1 MGSNSFGASALIEA
15 IRANSLHRVVSA
27 LDDGADIEETD
38 IHGFAGLPL
47 RTACFTGEISII
59 RELINRGAD
68 VNALT
73 ADGTGAPLR
82 LAMRAGHTDIVA
94 LLLANQAQVPED
106 LDIPPSVFERAR
118 EISAGQINSLDV
130 PMLEFESHPLPE
142 TPAPGPA
149 DLSTSGM
156 IGDNIIEFDNTA
168 SDEHIE
174 HVDMKG
180 VYGVDTNILA
190 IDFERSGGAWEK
202 VSPASDPAK
211 PISPETPGSKE

>member
-15 IRANSLHRVVSA
+15 IRANSLHRVVAA
-27 LDDGADIEETD
+27 LDEGADIEETD

-82 LAMRAGHTDIVA
+82 LAMRAGHSDIVA
-94 LLLANQAQVPED
+94 LLLANLAQVPED
-106 LDIPPSVFERAR
+106 LDIPPALFERAR
-118 EISAGQINSLDV
+118 AISAGQLESLDV
-130 PMLEFESHPLPE
+130 PMLEFESDVLPE
-142 TPAPGPA
+142 TPDAAPASQPV
-149 DLSTSGM
+149 SGM
-156 IGDNIIEFDNTA
+156 IGDNVIEFDEA
-168 SDEHIE
+168 GPEDIIE

-180 VYGVDTNILA
+180 VYGVDTNVLT
-190 IDFERSGGAWEK
+190 IDFERSGGVWEK
-202 VSPASDPAK
+202 ADIASDPAK
-211 PISPETPGSKE
+211 PMFPKAPTGKK

>member
-106 LDIPPSVFERAR
+106 LDIPPSVFARAR
-118 EISAGQINSLDV
+118 EISAGQIDSLDV

-142 TPAPGPA
+142 TPAPA
-149 DLSTSGM
+149 DLPTSGM
-156 IGDNIIEFDNTA
+156 TGDNVIEFGNTA

-202 VSPASDPAK
+202 VNTASDPAK
-211 PISPETPGSKE
+211 PTK